1 MNALFNFSR
10 ESVTQFLLS
19 LPVILLALTV
29 HEVSHGWMAMKLGDP
44 TARNLG
50 RLTLNP
56 LKHLDPIGTICMI
69 FFHFGW
75 AKPVPINV
83 RYFKKPR
90 RDMALTALAGP
101 VSNFIMGFL
110 GVVLYMVFRS
120 LFNVYVFMNNGHI
133 VYQAFSSDIL
143 SNIKIIVTL
152 FFLFFAWLNLSLGT
166 FNLIPIPPLDG
177 SRIFLTFLPPKYYFG
192 IMKYERYIMLGFMIL
207 LYTGIV
213 TTPLTWVVSAIFNG
227 MSSLVGLIPGL

>member
-1 MNALFNFSR
+1 MNALFSFLRQGSSLTGFITNL
-10 ESVTQFLLS
+10 LLS

-29 HEVSHGWMAMKLGDP
+29 HEVSHGWVAMKLGDP

-56 LKHLDPIGTICMI
+56 LKHLDPIGTVCMVL
-69 FFHFGW
+69 FGFGW
-75 AKPVPINV
+75 ARPVPINV
-83 RYFKKPR
+83 RYFKNPR

-101 VSNFIMGFL
+101 ASNFIMSFF
-110 GVVLYMVFRS
+110 GVLFYRILIAVFNSVIGPTTSEFAFNVASAIVS
-120 LFNVYVFMNNGHI
+120 LFY
-133 VYQAFSSDIL
+133 L
-143 SNIKIIVTL
+143 
-152 FFLFFAWLNLSLGT
+152 FAWLNLSLGL

-192 IMKYERYIMLGFMIL
+192 VMKYERYIMLGFMLL

-213 TTPLTWVVSAIFNG
+213 TRPLGYLVNAIFNG
-227 MSSLVGLIPGL
+227 MNSLVGLIPGL

>member
-1 MNALFNFSR
+1 MLLSLIRNGASLSEWLTR
-10 ESVTQFLLS
+10 LLLS

-29 HEVSHGWMAMKLGDP
+29 HEVSHGWVAMKLGDP
-44 TARNLG
+44 TARNFG

-56 LKHLDPIGTICMI
+56 LKHLDPIGTVCMVL
-69 FFHFGW
+69 FGFGW
-75 AKPVPINV
+75 ARPVPINV

-101 VSNFIMGFL
+101 ASNFIMSFF
-110 GVVLYMVFRS
+110 GVLFYRILIAVFNS
-120 LFNVYVFMNNGHI
+120 VIGPTTSEFAFNVANV
-133 VYQAFSSDIL
+133 
-143 SNIKIIVTL
+143 IVTL
-152 FFLFFAWLNLSLGT
+152 FYLFAWLNLSLGL

-192 IMKYERYIMLGFMIL
+192 VMKYERYIMLAFMIL

-213 TTPLTWVVSAIFNG
+213 TTPLGWLVGRIFSG
-227 MSSLVGLIPGL
+227 MNYLVGLIPGL

>member
-1 MNALFNFSR
+1 MNAFFNFSR
-10 ESVTQFLLS
+10 ESIIQFLLS

-29 HEVSHGWMAMKLGDP
+29 HEVSHGWVAMKLGDP

-56 LKHLDPIGTICMI
+56 LKHLDPIGTLCMVL
-69 FFHFGW
+69 FRFGW

-101 VSNFIMGFL
+101 VSNFIMGFI
-110 GVVLYMVFRS
+110 GV
-120 LFNVYVFMNNGHI
+120 LFYRIFI
-133 VYQAFSSDIL
+133 AIFSSTMTTVTPEFAI
-143 SNIKIIVTL
+143 NIARAVIL
-152 FFLFFAWLNLSLGT
+152 FFNLFAWLNLSLGI

-177 SRIFLTFLPPKYYFG
+177 SRIFLTFLPAKYYFG
-192 IMKYERYIMLGFMIL
+192 IMKYERYIMLGFLLL
-207 LYTGIV
+207 LYTGII
-213 TTPLTWVVSAIFNG
+213 TTPLGKAVNGIFNG
-227 MSSLVGLIPGL
+227 MNYVVGLIPGL

>member
-1 MNALFNFSR
+1 MLLSLIRNGASLSEWLTR
-10 ESVTQFLLS
+10 LLLS

-29 HEVSHGWMAMKLGDP
+29 HEVSHGWVAMKLGDP

-56 LKHLDPIGTICMI
+56 LKHLDPIGTVCMVL
-69 FFHFGW
+69 FGFGW
-75 AKPVPINV
+75 ARPVPINV

-101 VSNFIMGFL
+101 ASNFIMGFF
-110 GVVLYMVFRS
+110 GVLFYRILIAVFNS
-120 LFNVYVFMNNGHI
+120 VIGPTTSEFAFNVANV
-133 VYQAFSSDIL
+133 
-143 SNIKIIVTL
+143 IVTL
-152 FFLFFAWLNLSLGT
+152 FYLFAWLNLSLGL

-192 IMKYERYIMLGFMIL
+192 VMKYERYIMLAFMIL

-213 TTPLTWVVSAIFNG
+213 TTPLGWLVGRIFSG
-227 MSSLVGLIPGL
+227 MNYLVGLIPGL

>member
-1 MNALFNFSR
+1 MLLSLIRNGASLSEWITR
-10 ESVTQFLLS
+10 LLLS

-29 HEVSHGWMAMKLGDP
+29 HEVSHGWVAMKLGDP
-44 TARNLG
+44 TARNFG

-56 LKHLDPIGTICMI
+56 LKHLDPIGTVCMVL
-69 FFHFGW
+69 FGFGW
-75 AKPVPINV
+75 ARPVPINV

-101 VSNFIMGFL
+101 ASNFIMGFF
-110 GVVLYMVFRS
+110 GVLFYRILIAVFNS
-120 LFNVYVFMNNGHI
+120 VIGPTTSEFAFNVANV
-133 VYQAFSSDIL
+133 
-143 SNIKIIVTL
+143 IVTL
-152 FFLFFAWLNLSLGT
+152 FYLFAWLNLSLGL

-192 IMKYERYIMLGFMIL
+192 VMKYERYIMLAFMIL

-213 TTPLTWVVSAIFNG
+213 TTPLGWLVGRIFSG
-227 MSSLVGLIPGL
+227 MNYLVGLIPGL